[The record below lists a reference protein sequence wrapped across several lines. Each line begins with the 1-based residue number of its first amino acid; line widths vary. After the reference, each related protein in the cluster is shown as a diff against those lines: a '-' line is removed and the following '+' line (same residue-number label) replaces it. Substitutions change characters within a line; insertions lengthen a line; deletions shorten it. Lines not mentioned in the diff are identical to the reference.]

1 MSLIFLGSGIASWS
15 GQIIT
20 IDALG
25 AIRISLLENI
35 HYQLGACVSGVGD
48 FNGDGYQD
56 AAIGAPLFEPADIGN
71 DYDTGAVFIVS
82 GVQLSQDRGEI
93 HLAEDA
99 FQGVSIYGRFESQIG
114 QVIDGAGDV
123 NGDSY
128 MDIALGSAR
137 QKTCYVIFG
146 APNPPRL
153 ISLND
158 LQQYGV
164 EIAQTGYSAAGG
176 GDYNGDGYAD
186 VVFGNPEAEK
196 KSVEQENQEKEY
208 DSCRLTVVFGS
219 RDLSASMDSRIL
231 GGQLLSLRG
240 VLGMRL
246 GEYVCGNVDVNADG
260 YSEIIAV
267 APKGGK
273 DLSGRAYLFYGP
285 STINEADYQFAIDHA
300 DRFIRRAGDLNGD
313 GFPELL
319 VGCGNQSTFILWG
332 GDHLQGTLDL
342 HKINSEW
349 GVLLSGA
356 LSTFDAGDVNGDGL
370 GDIAVGLPFD
380 SVRDNPHSGR
390 VVILFGSEQWP
401 ETVEASRLCSGG
413 LSVLDYLVIEGTQPF
428 GAFGSSISALGDIQ
442 NDGWDDIII
451 GAPYQML
458 PSEMG
463 PESPGAA
470 YVIQGKRLFQ
480 SLQTRRSIFL
490 SSEEKKSTD
499 SPK

>member
-1 MSLIFLGSGIASWS
+1 MSFILVCSGIASWS
-15 GQIIT
+15 AQIIT

-25 AIRISLLENI
+25 AMRISMPGDI
-35 HYQLGACVSGVGD
+35 HYQLGASVSGIGD

-71 DYDTGAVFIVS
+71 EYDTGAVFILS
-82 GVQLSQDRGEI
+82 GIQLVQDRGEI
-93 HLAEDA
+93 NLSDNS
-99 FQGVSIYGRFESQIG
+99 FQGVSILGRFETQIG
-114 QVIDGAGDV
+114 QSIDGAGDV

-128 MDIALGSAR
+128 MDVAIGSASR
-137 QKTCYVIFG
+137 KAGYLIFG
-146 APNPPRL
+146 NPNPPPL

-158 LQQYGV
+158 LQHYGV
-164 EIAQTGYSAAGG
+164 EIAQTGYSVAGA

-208 DSCRLTVVFGS
+208 DACRLTVVFGS
-219 RDLSASMDSRIL
+219 QDLDASMDSRIL
-231 GGQLLSLRG
+231 GKQLLSLRG

-246 GEYVCGNVDVNADG
+246 GEYVCGNIDVNADG
-260 YSEIIAV
+260 YTEIIAV

-285 STINEADYQFAIDHA
+285 STVNEADYKFAIDHA
-300 DRFIRRAGDLNGD
+300 NSFVRRAGDVNGD

-349 GVLLSGA
+349 GVLLTGA
-356 LSTFDAGDVNGDGL
+356 PSTFDVGDVNGDGFA
-370 GDIAVGLPFD
+370 DVAVGLPFD

-390 VVILFGSEQWP
+390 VVILFGTEQWP
-401 ETVEASRLCSGG
+401 ENIDVSRLCSGA
-413 LSVLDYLVIEGTQPF
+413 LSALDYLVIEGTQPF
-428 GAFGSSISALGDIQ
+428 GAFGSSISALRDIQ
-442 NDGWDDIII
+442 NDGWDDIIV
-451 GAPYQML
+451 GAPFQML
-458 PSEMG
+458 PGDIG

-470 YVIQGKRLFQ
+470 YVIQGKRIFQ

-490 SSEEKKSTD
+490 SSEEKKNAD
-499 SPK
+499 SLK